1 MPSLVR
7 KVRTSLSIH
16 ARRATIGLLDGGYA
30 SIHTG
35 RSHDFDDLREYVA
48 GDDVRDIDW
57 KASARHGAPL
67 VKRYV
72 AERRHVIRCVVPTGR
87 EMAASTP
94 GGERKADLAV
104 LVCGILGSLALGHG
118 DEVALVSGRGGRVA
132 GSRALATESH
142 LELLLRRIDADPT
155 PAAPPGDVVALL
167 EHVARHERT
176 RSIVLVVADDG
187 VEADRVDP
195 VLRRVRVRHEVLWMT
210 VADVDPS
217 GGRTVRDVARG
228 TLLPDVGSVDPGLV
242 ALFEASET
250 ERTHRL
256 EQCLRRLGV
265 SSARVTCEDDVV
277 PAVLDLL
284 ARHARG

>member
-1 MPSLVR
+1 MDQLRTVLGALLYLYFIILLARLVFDWIQ
-7 KVRTSLSIH
+7 VF
-16 ARRATIGLLDGGYA
+16 ARQWR
-30 SIHTG
+30 
-35 RSHDFDDLREYVA
+35 
-48 GDDVRDIDW
+48 
-57 KASARHGAPL
+57 
-67 VKRYV
+67 
-72 AERRHVIRCVVPTGR
+72 PTG
-87 EMAASTP
+87 
-94 GGERKADLAV
+94 
-104 LVCGILGSLALGHG
+104 
-118 DEVALVSGRGGRVA
+118 
-132 GSRALATESH
+132 
-142 LELLLRRIDADPT
+142 
-155 PAAPPGDVVALL
+155 
-167 EHVARHERT
+167 
-176 RSIVLVVADDG
+176 IVLVVADDG